1 MVTQMKTFAMALDLV
16 DEPRSIREYRE
27 YHRNVWPEVK
37 EGLLEIGIEGME
49 IYFLG
54 DRLFM
59 VIDTKDDFD
68 LIADFQKYTDSSDKA
83 AQWDTLMRKYQK
95 KTPFT
100 RLLLPMMVIGGLRCR
115 KYLT

>member
-16 DEPRSIREYRE
+16 DESSSIKEYRE

-37 EGLLEIGIEGME
+37 EGLLEIGVEGME
-49 IYFLG
+49 IYLLG

-100 RLLLPMMVIGGLRCR
+100 NDGDWWAPMQKVFDLNP
-115 KYLT
+115 K

>member
-1 MVTQMKTFAMALDLV
+1 MKTFAMALDLV
-16 DEPRSIREYRE
+16 DESRSIKEYKE

-49 IYFLG
+49 IYLLG

-83 AQWDTLMRKYQK
+83 AQWDTL
-95 KTPFT
+95 
-100 RLLLPMMVIGGLRCR
+100 
-115 KYLT
+115 